1 MTARPASFAG
11 RLPTNCSPGRGAHG
25 PFHPDDHAAL
35 SGMRDFRLGSDRRR
49 GDRRLPHGV
58 RALCAQSQH
67 HLADRLHHLQ
77 LDCGDIHRQPLCA
90 VDPRPRQC
98 RRAAALSRP
107 TPAILSGAGFRH
119 HGAGLLRGDDGP
131 DLPVL
136 ARSLDRALGLRHD
149 VARAVVDSLC
159 VDAGRFRPCFAA
171 IRGRADQARHR
182 PRAALRHQT
191 GRDADTARGRSGGRR
206 NRHPTERGH
215 MSPTTQ
221 GTIVL
226 IETLVVLLSGAPVA
240 FGLGAIAIS
249 FLVIFQGTDALRVAA
264 ETFYAGLND
273 FTLVSIPMF
282 VMMGAAI
289 GSSPAG
295 KDLYEALDRWL
306 YRVPGGLVISNI
318 GACAIFAA
326 LTGSS
331 PACCAAIG
339 KMGIPEMRRRGY
351 PDDVATGSICAGG
364 TLGILIPPSI
374 TFILYGI
381 ATETS
386 IGRLFL
392 AGVLPG
398 LMLTGLFILW
408 TLFIIWRRG
417 FRAHAADFRYTWKE
431 KFQSIPKIA
440 PFLLIIF
447 GVMYTLYRG
456 VATPSEAAG
465 VGAALC
471 ILMAILIYR
480 MWAPEKCWLILRD
493 TTPES
498 VMILMIMAAALLFG
512 YMPSSLYLTQTLAQA
527 IADMHVNKWV
537 LMLLI
542 NLFLLV
548 SGFFIPPA
556 AIILM
561 TSPILYPIITTA
573 GFDPVWFG
581 VVMTIN
587 MEIGLIHP
595 PVGLN
600 IYIVSSIAPDV
611 PVTRVMWGTIPYVI
625 CMMLAIVILCVF
637 PEIATWLPDRLMG
650 PVHR

>member
-1 MTARPASFAG
+1 
-11 RLPTNCSPGRGAHG
+11 
-25 PFHPDDHAAL
+25 
-35 SGMRDFRLGSDRRR
+35 
-49 GDRRLPHGV
+49 
-58 RALCAQSQH
+58 
-67 HLADRLHHLQ
+67 
-77 LDCGDIHRQPLCA
+77 
-90 VDPRPRQC
+90 
-98 RRAAALSRP
+98 
-107 TPAILSGAGFRH
+107 
-119 HGAGLLRGDDGP
+119 
-131 DLPVL
+131 
-136 ARSLDRALGLRHD
+136 
-149 VARAVVDSLC
+149 
-159 VDAGRFRPCFAA
+159 
-171 IRGRADQARHR
+171 
-182 PRAALRHQT
+182 
-191 GRDADTARGRSGGRR
+191 
-206 NRHPTERGH
+206 

-221 GTIVL
+221 GAIVL
-226 IETLVVLLSGAPVA
+226 LVTLAVLLSGMPVA
-240 FGLGAIAIS
+240 FGLGALSIV
-249 FLVIFQGTDALRVAA
+249 FLLIFQGLGSMHVVA
-264 ETFYAGLND
+264 ETLYAALSD

-306 YRVPGGLVISNI
+306 YRLPGGLAISNL

-392 AGVLPG
+392 AGVIPG
-398 LMLTGLFILW
+398 IMLTGLFILW
-408 TLFIIWRRG
+408 TLFIIWKRG
-417 FRAHAADFRYTWKE
+417 FRSHAVDFRYSWKE

-440 PFLLIIF
+440 PFIFIII
-447 GVMYTLYRG
+447 GVMYVLYGG

-471 ILMAILIYR
+471 VVMAVIIYR
-480 MWAPEKCWLILRD
+480 MWDAKSWWGILRD
-493 TTPES
+493 TTRES
-498 VMILMIMAAALLFG
+498 VMILMIIAAAVLFG
-512 YMPSSLYLTQTLAQA
+512 YMLTSLYLTQTLATA
-527 IADMHVNKWV
+527 IAAMHVNKWV

-548 SGFFIPPA
+548 CGFFIPPA

-561 TSPILYPIITTA
+561 TSPILLPIITAA

-581 VVMTIN
+581 VIMTIN

-600 IYIVSSIAPDV
+600 IYIVNSIAPDV
-611 PVTRVMWGTIPYVI
+611 PVTTVMWGTIPYVL
-625 CMMLAIVILCVF
+625 CMFLAIVILCVF
-637 PEIATWLPDRLMG
+637 PEIATWLPDHLMG
-650 PVHR
+650 VATRR

>member
-1 MTARPASFAG
+1 
-11 RLPTNCSPGRGAHG
+11 
-25 PFHPDDHAAL
+25 
-35 SGMRDFRLGSDRRR
+35 
-49 GDRRLPHGV
+49 
-58 RALCAQSQH
+58 
-67 HLADRLHHLQ
+67 
-77 LDCGDIHRQPLCA
+77 
-90 VDPRPRQC
+90 
-98 RRAAALSRP
+98 
-107 TPAILSGAGFRH
+107 
-119 HGAGLLRGDDGP
+119 
-131 DLPVL
+131 
-136 ARSLDRALGLRHD
+136 
-149 VARAVVDSLC
+149 
-159 VDAGRFRPCFAA
+159 
-171 IRGRADQARHR
+171 
-182 PRAALRHQT
+182 
-191 GRDADTARGRSGGRR
+191 
-206 NRHPTERGH
+206 
-215 MSPTTQ
+215 MSPTSQ
-221 GTIVL
+221 GAIVL
-226 IETLVVLLSGAPVA
+226 VVTLIVLLSGAPVA
-240 FGLGAIAIS
+240 FGLGAIALA
-249 FLVIFQGTDALRVAA
+249 FLVIFQGFDALHVAA
-264 ETFYAGLND
+264 ETFYTGLED

-306 YRVPGGLVISNI
+306 YRVPGGLVISTI

-339 KMGIPEMRRRGY
+339 KMGVPEMRRRGY

-392 AGVLPG
+392 AGVVPG
-398 LMLTGLFILW
+398 MMLT
-408 TLFIIWRRG
+408 TLFIIWTVFIIWKRG
-417 FRAHAADFRYTWKE
+417 FRSHAINFRYSWKQ
-431 KFQSIPKIA
+431 KFESVPKIA
-440 PFLLIIF
+440 PFILIII
-447 GVMYTLYRG
+447 GVMYVLYGG

-471 ILMAILIYR
+471 VLMAIVIYR
-480 MWAPEKCWLILRD
+480 MWTPDRWWTILRD
-493 TTPES
+493 TTRES
-498 VMILMIMAAALLFG
+498 VMILMIIAAAVLFG
-512 YMPSSLYLTQTLAQA
+512 YMLTSLYLTQTLAHA
-527 IADMHVNKWV
+527 IAAMEVNKWV

-561 TSPILYPIITTA
+561 TSPILLPIITAA

-600 IYIVSSIAPDV
+600 IYIVNSIAPDV
-611 PVTRVMWGTIPYVI
+611 PVTKVMWGTIPYVL
-625 CMMLAIVILCVF
+625 CMILQIVILCLF
-637 PEIATWLPDRLMG
+637 PDLATWLPNHLMG
-650 PVHR
+650 ALPAGR